1 MGGKGFQVVL
11 VIQIAHYA
19 VGIHIAHLDVG
30 GRCDFELGSRQ
41 VLEETHI
48 LGEGIIVNTFEAT
61 ISWSAEEDD
70 RGRCG

>member
-1 MGGKGFQVVL
+1 MCSEGFQVVL
-11 VIQIAHYA
+11 VIQIAYDA
-19 VGIHIAHLDVG
+19 IGIDIAHLDIG
-30 GRCDFELGSRQ
+30 RRCDLEFGSRQ

-48 LGEGIIVNTFEAT
+48 LGEGVIVNTFKAT